1 MRAGNKTE
9 LVNLELIL
17 GKGISNNI
25 ANKNETLVLK
35 LLEVR
40 ESFELSRKAIAVEKR
55 GINLKKRHMPTSDC
69 DTSPNEWSKAYG
81 ASSRVRLYP
90 ASVGAETKTS
100 LPTDMLW
107 LFSSDSHTYS
117 EYPVSSR
124 ASFMISHGWNFNR
137 KSRFSALN
145 YFWVTTIS
153 PRVLKSYS
161 DWSKCSDSFLGRLN
175 WC

>member
-55 GINLKKRHMPTSDC
+55 GINLKKTAH
-69 DTSPNEWSKAYG
+69 AHF
-81 ASSRVRLYP
+81 RL
-90 ASVGAETKTS
+90 
-100 LPTDMLW
+100 
-107 LFSSDSHTYS
+107 
-117 EYPVSSR
+117 
-124 ASFMISHGWNFNR
+124 
-137 KSRFSALN
+137 
-145 YFWVTTIS
+145 
-153 PRVLKSYS
+153 
-161 DWSKCSDSFLGRLN
+161 
-175 WC
+175 